1 MRKRLRK
8 SIAGIMALLMVLSNF
23 QLTGLT
29 AKAEGN
35 DTEEKTYTME
45 QLGTPTQTWDV
56 TATDNSDGSQKLTFA
71 NNYKSIFWAVP
82 AELDGAEI
90 TKITFN
96 VKSVSGIEGATTGWF
111 GYKIFTADQYTKSP
125 GEDGVGTNYE
135 MYGNPTRVV
144 PTELATSIKYLAI
157 TSANNEG
164 KIAGPIDMEISGIT
178 FTVKKSASSG
188 TVTDGNQ
195 SGDVTGGD
203 NNDNIGEDDVIEGG
217 SGETIPEP
225 TTEVTY
231 NFIDLEKYNSW
242 DVDMQVGKGGE
253 AAFTFAK
260 QHGEAFFRLPQGI
273 DASKVREIKL
283 NVTSGSEG
291 DLSLKLY
298 DEVTT
303 SYKEAIKF
311 TYPGISIV
319 PDETFA
325 GFGIM
330 SINANGG
337 SAKISGVTFTVADTL
352 ENVEIKKT
360 YTFNDLAA
368 DKNGGV
374 SAKVDSTTGAV
385 TYSYTDK
392 WQEVFYAIPKEIDME
407 KVHKVTFNVS
417 SGNGN
422 TLAYKFYT
430 ADNYGGDW
438 PSAPNEQVSYCN
450 PNAVIASGFAGM
462 KYFGIMSMNAEE
474 YSAVVDSVTFH
485 TTGWGYSEVNS
496 GAAGESDY
504 SYSADEL
511 IARVDWS
518 DATFEKQDDKI
529 VIDFVKNCDELKII
543 LPETIDMSL
552 CESIKV
558 TVADQTVPLAV
569 KIWGTDGKEAQCDY
583 GLENKEEYVIVPK
596 TDVKTNLL
604 GIMSIGNTEGTV
616 SLLGITLVMKEGASD
631 VVLGDNIIINGNFAD
646 SDVSMWNTAQG
657 DSVVSAEVA
666 DEAIFGDVKTY
677 GKISRDPSTAR
688 TADAFVQDITANV
701 EKGAEYQFEFYAM
714 LSEDYADAPAEQRKV
729 EFCPYFVVD
738 GDYKYLGTYS
748 SELSGTSS
756 QALEVGKWTKYS
768 GTFTI
773 SCRGENDKVVIRI
786 IEQGTEYGD
795 EEKGKCVKG
804 DYYITGVSMK
814 KIDKPIPEI
823 EQDIPNWKD
832 SLVKDL
838 GADTIAGTSLTQGE
852 MSDDVLMELVTK
864 HFNAVTPGNELKLDA
879 MLNYQNNKCPEDG
892 TEVVIFNGEELVVP
906 KLNYSRANAILDKLL
921 EWNEANPDKQIKARG
936 HVLVWHSQA
945 PDWFFKENYDID
957 AAYVSKDVM
966 NKRMEWYIKTML
978 EYYTGANSK
987 YKDLFYG
994 WDVVNEAINDGTN
1007 TYRGAD
1013 ESNWA
1018 AVYGNQSNEY
1028 IIKAFQYANK
1038 YAPAD
1043 LELYYND
1050 YNDCVPGKVQGIVKL
1065 LEAVLAAEGT
1075 RIDAMGMQAHH
1086 KMSTPSVEEVEAA
1099 VRAYCEVVGKVQW
1112 TELDINASGTYDGT
1126 EATRDEVYTN
1136 MAHRY
1141 KEYYDVLK
1149 KLDAEDSIEVTGIT
1163 MWGVID
1169 KNSWLHQQ
1177 AGVGG
1182 GADGI
1187 QKQCPLLFDDY
1198 YKAKPSFWAFVD
1210 PSKLPAKLPTVKNIA
1225 VAQKLDDTYD
1235 SGMEYSMTQGDT
1247 KATVVPMWDE
1257 NGLKVLVTVQDATV
1271 DATDAVTVFVD
1282 PAMKAGETTPIAVT
1296 VKRANAQAIDG
1307 GYSAEVTVALS
1318 STGIAEK
1325 VLMDVVVVNGTESVA
1340 FNDTTLTQ
1348 ETSSKYYAIATMK
1361 PITAIAQGTIT
1372 IDGEAD
1378 DKWADVEEIPLTINL
1393 GAKAES
1399 NIKML
1404 WDKDYLYILAE
1415 VTDAELNK
1423 DSASEWLQDSI
1434 EVFIDENNKKT
1445 SSYDADDKQYR
1456 INYVNDQS
1464 FGSQKWEAE
1473 DVKSAAKITADGYV
1487 IEAAFKWTDITPEDG
1502 TKIGLELQINDA
1514 SKDADKGNPGRL
1526 GTLSW
1531 ADDTGMGYAGSDV
1544 FGIAILV
1551 ADEVEPEVT
1560 PTPAPSATPSP
1571 APSATPSPE
1580 PSATP
1585 APETTPSPAPE
1596 VTPTPTPDAD
1606 EILKEM
1612 VEELSVLVDDKA
1624 TKEEKIQAVKDI
1636 IAEVKELV
1644 DNGKLEE
1651 VLEANVE
1658 YMEELFEQAIGR
1670 VLNIVNKE
1678 NKVPQIKKVIGAL
1691 IGIDL
1696 DKEAKMI
1703 FEAVTAPSLEA
1714 KYKNAF
1720 AFDAKLFAG
1729 DKAVQP
1735 LVPVT
1740 IRMEV
1745 PSSIDKNGKIAVLHY
1760 ADGAKTPER
1769 LAARIIDGM
1778 LEFTTPHFSTFVVV
1792 NEVEE
1797 QSSNN
1802 NGGAN
1807 TGSSAPAA
1815 TPAPT
1820 EAPAPVAGNGAPSTG
1835 DQANPMVAVVLMVL
1849 SVMAVAG
1856 VVVLRKT
1863 KKEEE

>member
-8 SIAGIMALLMVLSNF
+8 SIAGIMALLMVLTNF

-29 AKAEGN
+29 AKAEESS
-35 DTEEKTYTME
+35 TEDKTYTMAE
-45 QLGTPTQTWDV
+45 LGKYDQSWGV
-56 TATDNSDGSQKLTFA
+56 TVTDSSDGGQNLSFGG
-71 NNYKSIFWAVP
+71 NYNSIFWAVP
-82 AELDGAEI
+82 EELEGAEI

-96 VKSVSGIEGATTGWF
+96 VKNVSGIEGAEPWWF
-111 GYKIFTADQYTKSP
+111 GYKIFTADEYAQRADK
-125 GEDGVGTNYE
+125 DGVGTNV
-135 MYGNPTRVV
+135 YGNLTREV
-144 PTELATSIKYLAI
+144 PADLEAPIKYFAI
-157 TSANNEG
+157 TSAYE
-164 KIAGPIDMEISGIT
+164 KITGAIDMEISGIT
-178 FTVKKSASSG
+178 FTIKKSASSG

-203 NNDNIGEDDVIEGG
+203 NSGG
-217 SGETIPEP
+217 VMPGV
-225 TTEVTY
+225 TTEVSY
-231 NFIDLEKYNSW
+231 NFKDLENTNSYG
-242 DVDMQVGKGGE
+242 VTLNVGDGGE
-253 AAFTFAK
+253 LSADYNDQYMETFYN
-260 QHGEAFFRLPQGI
+260 LPEGI
-273 DASKVREIKL
+273 TWERVKSIELV
-283 NVTSGSEG
+283 VTSGNNVCI
-291 DLSLKLY
+291 KLY
-298 DEVTT
+298 ANGEQTQTDYNT
-303 SYKEAIKF
+303 
-311 TYPGISIV
+311 SIV
-319 PDETFA
+319 PTKEFDS
-325 GFGIM
+325 FGIM
-330 SINANGG
+330 NQTDGAN
-337 SAKISGVTFTVADTL
+337 SVKIRGVKFTVEGEA
-352 ENVEIKKT
+352 EITKT
-360 YTFNDLAA
+360 YDFKQLNNCKQGMAA
-368 DKNGGV
+368 
-374 SAKVDSTTGAV
+374 SVDDNGAV
-385 TYSYTDK
+385 TLSFTDH
-392 WQEVFYAIPKEIDME
+392 WQENFYEIPKEIDVT
-407 KVHKVTFNVS
+407 KLHKVTFNVS
-417 SGNGN
+417 SENSDA
-422 TLAYKFYT
+422 LAYKFYKEE
-430 ADNYGGDW
+430 NFGGEW
-438 PSAPNEQVSYCN
+438 
-450 PNAVIASGFAGM
+450 PNAPANQVVYGNPGAVPASGFADM
-462 KYFGIMSMNAEE
+462 KYFGIMSLNEGE

-485 TTGWGYSEVNS
+485 TTGWGYSEVNN
-496 GAAGESDY
+496 GATEESDY

-511 IARVDWS
+511 TARVDWS
-518 DATFEKQDDKI
+518 DATYEKQDDKI
-529 VIDFVKNCDELKII
+529 VIDFEANYDELKII

-552 CESIKV
+552 CEEIKV
-558 TVADQTVPLAV
+558 TVADQTVPFAV
-569 KIWGTDGKEAQCDY
+569 KIWGTDGKEKQCEYD
-583 GLENKEEYVIVPK
+583 LVDKEEYVIIPK

-604 GIMSIGNTEGTV
+604 GIMSLGDAEGSV
-616 SLLGITLVMKEGASD
+616 SILGITLKMKEGASD
-631 VVLGDNIIINGNFAD
+631 IVLGDNIIINGNFD
-646 SDVSMWNTAQG
+646 NPDLTKWTIAQG
-657 DSVVSAEVA
+657 KSTVSAEVA
-666 DEAIFGDVKTY
+666 DEAIFDDVKTY
-677 GKISRDPSTAR
+677 GKISRDPASASTQ
-688 TADAFVQDITANV
+688 DCFSQDITEAV
-701 EKGAEYQFEFYAM
+701 EYGAEYQYEFYAM
-714 LSEDYADAPAEQRKV
+714 LSEEYADAPAEQRV
-729 EFCPYFVVD
+729 IDFAPYSYEED
-738 GDYKYLGTYS
+738 DKDNEYGGNTYYGS
-748 SELSGTSS
+748 YSGGILSGTIS
-756 QALEVGKWTKYS
+756 QTLTPGEWTKFS

-773 SCRGENDKVVIRI
+773 PKGVEKVFIRI
-786 IEQGTEYGD
+786 IEQGTEYGN
-795 EEKGKCVKG
+795 EEKGQCVKG

-838 GADTIAGTSLTQGE
+838 GTDTIAGTSLTEGE

-879 MLNYQNNKCPEDG
+879 MLNYSNDKCPENG
-892 TEVVIFNGEELVVP
+892 TEVVTFNGEELVVP
-906 KLNYSRANAILDKLL
+906 KLNYKRANTILDKLL
-921 EWNEANPDKQIKARG
+921 EWNAANPDKQIKARG

-945 PDWFFKENYDID
+945 PSWFFRENYDIE
-957 AAYVSKDVM
+957 AGYVSKDVM
-966 NKRMEWYIKTML
+966 DKRLEWYIKTML
-978 EYYTGANSK
+978 EYYTGPNSK

-994 WDVVNEAINDGTN
+994 WDVVNEAINDTTK

-1013 ESNWA
+1013 ESDWS

-1038 YAPAD
+1038 YAPAN

-1050 YNDCVPGKVQGIVKL
+1050 YNDCEPGKVEGIVKL
-1065 LEAVLAAEGT
+1065 LKAVLAAPGT

-1086 KMSTPSVEEVEAA
+1086 NMLSPSVEEVEDA

-1112 TELDINASGTYDGT
+1112 TELDIKASGIYDGT
-1126 EATRDEVYTN
+1126 EATRDEVYN
-1136 MAHRY
+1136 KMAYRY
-1141 KEYYDVLK
+1141 KDYYDVLK
-1149 KLDAEDSIEVTGIT
+1149 KLDAEDGIDVTGIT

-1182 GADGI
+1182 GADGK
-1187 QKQCPLLFDDY
+1187 QKQCPLLFDDN
-1198 YKAKPSFWAFVD
+1198 YKAKPSFWAFVE
-1210 PSKLPAKLPTVKNIA
+1210 PGKLAPKLPEV
-1225 VAQKLDDTYD
+1225 QKIVISAYEDDNYTQ
-1235 SGMEYSMTQGDT
+1235 GMEYSMTQGDT
-1247 KATVVPMWDE
+1247 KATFVPMWDE
-1257 NGLKVLVTVQDATV
+1257 NGLKILVTVQDATV
-1271 DATDAVTVFVD
+1271 DAADAVTVYVD

-1296 VKRANAQAIDG
+1296 VKRTDAQAIDG
-1307 GYSAEVTVALS
+1307 GYSAEVAVALS
-1318 STGIAEK
+1318 STGIAKK
-1325 VLMDVVVVNGTESVA
+1325 VSMDVVVVNGTESIA
-1340 FNDTTLTQ
+1340 FNDTTFTQ
-1348 ETSSKYYAIATMK
+1348 ETSSKYYATATMK

-1378 DKWADVEEIPLTINL
+1378 DKWTEVEEIPLTINI

-1423 DSASEWLQDSI
+1423 DNASEWLQDSI

-1445 SSYDADDKQYR
+1445 SGYDADDKQYR
-1456 INYVNDQS
+1456 INYVNDRS

-1487 IEAAFKWTDITPEDG
+1487 IEAAFKWTDITPENG

-1514 SKDADKGNPGRL
+1514 TKDADKGKPGRL

-1551 ADEVEPEVT
+1551 ADEPEPEPEVT
-1560 PTPAPSATPSP
+1560 PSP
-1571 APSATPSPE
+1571 EPEVTPSPE
-1580 PSATP
+1580 PEVTP
-1585 APETTPSPAPE
+1585 SPEPEVTPSPEPEVTPSPEPEVTPSPDPETTPSPA
-1596 VTPTPTPDAD
+1596 PDAD

-1612 VEELSVLVDDKA
+1612 VEELNVLVDDNA

-1644 DNGKLEE
+1644 DNGNLEE

-1670 VLNIVNKE
+1670 VLDVVNKD

-1696 DKEAKMI
+1696 DKEAKMV
-1703 FEAVTAPSLEA
+1703 FEVVTVPSMEA

-1729 DKAVQP
+1729 SQAVQP

-1745 PSSIDKNGKIAVLHY
+1745 PSSIDKNGKVAVLHY

-1778 LEFTTPHFSTFVVV
+1778 LEFTTPSFSTFVVV

-1802 NGGAN
+1802 NSGAN
-1807 TGSSAPAA
+1807 TGSSSPAT

-1820 EAPAPVAGNGAPSTG
+1820 EAPAPAAGNGAPSTG
-1835 DQANPMVAVVLMVL
+1835 DQAHPMVAVVLMVL
-1849 SVMAVAG
+1849 SAMAAAA

>member
-35 DTEEKTYTME
+35 DTEEKTYTMK
-45 QLGTPTQTWDV
+45 QLGTPAQAWNV
-56 TATDNSDGSQKLTFA
+56 TATDISGGGQKLTFA
-71 NNYKSIFWAVP
+71 DNYKSIFYAVP

-90 TKITFN
+90 TEITFN
-96 VKSVSGIEGATTGWF
+96 VESVSGIEGADHTWF
-111 GYKIFTADQYTKSP
+111 GYKIFTADEYAEKA
-125 GEDGVGTNYE
+125 GGDGVGTNAYK
-135 MYGNPTRVV
+135 NPIREV
-144 PTELATSIKYLAI
+144 PADFVKSIKYLAI
-157 TSANNEG
+157 TSANDG
-164 KIAGPIDMEISGIT
+164 ITGPIDMEISGVT
-178 FTVKKSASSG
+178 FTVTKSASSG

-203 NNDNIGEDDVIEGG
+203 NNGNTDEDESIEDDSSE
-217 SGETIPEP
+217 EMPEL
-225 TTEVTY
+225 TTKVTY

-253 AAFTFAK
+253 ATFAFAK

-273 DASKVREIKL
+273 DASSVREIKL

-319 PDETFA
+319 PDEAFA

-374 SAKVDSTTGAV
+374 SANVDSTTGTV

-417 SGNGN
+417 SGNAN
-422 TLAYKFYT
+422 ALAYKFYT

-438 PSAPNEQVSYCN
+438 PSAPNEQVSYGN
-450 PNAVIASGFAGM
+450 PSVKLVSGFAGM
-462 KYFGIMSMNAEE
+462 KYFGIMSQNPEE

-485 TTGWGYSEVNS
+485 TTGWGYSEAISEEGGN
-496 GAAGESDY
+496 EDLIFT
-504 SYSADEL
+504 ADE
-511 IARVDWS
+511 VTVEWS
-518 DATFEKQDDKI
+518 DTDYEQVEGKINMTFANQYKQIRIK
-529 VIDFVKNCDELKII
+529 
-543 LPETIDMSL
+543 LPQSIDMSN
-552 CESIKV
+552 CESV
-558 TVADQTVPLAV
+558 EFVLADQTVPVTL
-569 KIWGTDGKEAQCDY
+569 KIWQNWDELWSKPDCSGAEKYVVVPNITDT
-583 GLENKEEYVIVPK
+583 ISII
-596 TDVKTNLL
+596 
-604 GIMSIGNTEGTV
+604 GIMYAGATV
-616 SLLGITLVMKEGASD
+616 PTDAKASFVSVTFNMKEGASD
-631 VVLGDNIIINGNFAD
+631 VVLGDNIIINGDFAD
-646 SDVSMWNTAQG
+646 PDVSMWNSAQNN
-657 DSVVSAEVA
+657 SVVSAEVA

-677 GKISRDPSTAR
+677 GKISRDPATAK
-688 TADAFVQDITANV
+688 TADAFVQDITENV

-714 LSEDYADAPAEQRKV
+714 LSEEYANAPAEQRKV
-729 EFCPYFVVD
+729 EFCPYLVID
-738 GDYKYLGTYS
+738 GENKYLGTYS

-756 QALEVGKWTKYS
+756 QALEVGEWTKYS

-773 SCRGENDKVVIRI
+773 PKGVEKVVIRI

-795 EEKGKCVKG
+795 ETKGKCVKG

-832 SLVKDL
+832 SLTEDL
-838 GADTIAGTSLTQGE
+838 GVDTIAGTSLTEGE

-879 MLNYQNNKCPEDG
+879 MLNYSNDKCPENG
-892 TEVVIFNGEELVVP
+892 TEIVIFNGEELEVP
-906 KLNYSRANAILDKLL
+906 KLNHKRANTILDKLL

-945 PDWFFKENYDID
+945 PTWFFKENYDID

-966 NKRMEWYIKTML
+966 DKRMEWYIKTML
-978 EYYTGANSK
+978 EYYTGSDSK
-987 YKDLFYG
+987 YKGLFYG
-994 WDVVNEAINDGTN
+994 WDVVNEAIDDGTN
-1007 TYRGAD
+1007 TYRSIAGND
-1013 ESNWA
+1013 YKSNWA
-1018 AVYGNQSNEY
+1018 AVYGDQSNEY

-1038 YAPAD
+1038 YAPAN

-1086 KMSTPSVEEVEAA
+1086 KMATPSVEEVEAA
-1099 VRAYCEVVGKVQW
+1099 VRAYCDVVGKVQW

-1126 EATRDEVYTN
+1126 AATRDEVYAN

-1149 KLDAEDSIEVTGIT
+1149 KLDAEEGIDVTGIT

-1177 AGVGG
+1177 AGVAG
-1182 GADGI
+1182 GADGK
-1187 QKQCPLLFDDY
+1187 QKQCPLLFDDN

-1225 VAQKLDDTYD
+1225 VAQKMDDTYT

-1247 KATVVPMWDE
+1247 KATFVPMWDE

-1271 DATDAVTVFVD
+1271 DATDAVTVYVD
-1282 PAMKAGETTPIAVT
+1282 AAAKAGEVTPVAVT
-1296 VKRANAQAIDG
+1296 VKRTDAKEADG
-1307 GYSAEVTVALS
+1307 GYQAEVEVPLS
-1318 STGIAEK
+1318 SVGISKK
-1325 VLMDVVVVNGTESVA
+1325 VAMDVVIVNGTEKVA
-1340 FNDTTLTQ
+1340 FNDTTFSQ
-1348 ETSSKYYAIATMK
+1348 ETSSKYYAIAAMK
-1361 PITAIAQGTIT
+1361 PIVTIAEGTIT

-1378 DKWADVEEIPLTINL
+1378 DKWAEVEEIPLTINL

-1464 FGSQKWEAE
+1464 FGSQKWDAE
-1473 DVKSAAKITADGYV
+1473 DLKSAAKITDDGYV

-1560 PTPAPSATPSP
+1560 PSATPTP
-1571 APSATPSPE
+1571 TPSV
-1580 PSATP
+1580 TP
-1585 APETTPSPAPE
+1585 TPAPE
-1596 VTPTPTPDAD
+1596 VTPSPAPGETPSPSPETTPTPVPDAD

-1612 VEELSVLVDDKA
+1612 VEELNVLVDDKA
-1624 TKEEKIQAVKDI
+1624 TKEEKLQAVKDI

-1644 DNGKLEE
+1644 DNGNLEE

-1658 YMEELFEQAIGR
+1658 YMEELFEKAIGR
-1670 VLNIVNKE
+1670 VLNVVNKD

-1691 IGIDL
+1691 LGIEL
-1696 DKEAKMI
+1696 DKEAKMV
-1703 FEAVTAPSLEA
+1703 FEAVTAPSLES

-1745 PSSIDKNGKIAVLHY
+1745 PSCIDKNGKVAVLHY

-1778 LEFTTPHFSTFVVV
+1778 LEFTTSHFSTFVVV

-1802 NGGAN
+1802 NGNAN